1 MTERLAAVALTGRE
15 QGESLVATVFQG
27 RLDMPGVLQ
36 AVVLFAVAC
45 VVVYGCI
52 AAIKA
57 KPAGDNHGHGGHGGH
72 GHH

>member
-1 MTERLAAVALTGRE
+1 
-15 QGESLVATVFQG
+15 
-27 RLDMPGVLQ
+27 MPGVLQ
-36 AVVLFAVAC
+36 AVVLFVVAC

-57 KPAGDNHGHGGHGGH
+57 KPAGDSHGHGGHGGH